1 MTIALKMVPRDI
13 CLNPLQDNANYFA
26 IRAAYYS
33 WGYLIRKAIA
43 CYLDIDTSELDIGYH
58 ISIKTRNPEVFIV
71 EKLENGSGYCNYLS
85 GRKYAQV
92 PTEALLQPLLKGGAI
107 YDTLCTPDHMRNCT
121 SSCYDCIRDY
131 SNQQYHM
138 ILDWRLGL

>member
-1 MTIALKMVPRDI
+1 MSDTWVARSAYPQTRQIALTLFNEKDLAIVVSKSTGVMTIALKTVPRDI

-58 ISIKTRNPEVFIV
+58 ISIKTGNPEVFIV
-71 EKLENGSGYCNYLS
+71 EKLENG
-85 GRKYAQV
+85 
-92 PTEALLQPLLKGGAI
+92 
-107 YDTLCTPDHMRNCT
+107 
-121 SSCYDCIRDY
+121 
-131 SNQQYHM
+131 
-138 ILDWRLGL
+138 